1 MSNNR
6 PLRPASGLKRNP
18 CNLSCF
24 LYNHMSLCLSLSQS
38 PLPKAKRDLYTDGQT
53 DTYSMHLLHLDRGG
67 CNWLC
72 NIDLHDSRNVT
83 CPLPCTSSPAS
94 WTLLSPIS
102 VQDSSNISST
112 DRNHHKL
119 SSLDNNKT
127 GILYLFPN
135 VSLMFIYNSHN

>member
-1 MSNNR
+1 MKYIANLCQLTATTCS
-6 PLRPASGLKRNP
+6 
-18 CNLSCF
+18 CCCYLSCF
-24 LYNHMSLCLSLSQS
+24 LYNHVFMPPPLLTPTPQS
-38 PLPKAKRDLYTDGQT
+38 ETTSVYRRKRR
-53 DTYSMHLLHLDRGG
+53 HLLHAVYLDRGG

-72 NIDLHDSRNVT
+72 IIDPHDSWNVT

-94 WTLLSPIS
+94 WTLLSPLS

-112 DRNHHKL
+112 HRNHHKL